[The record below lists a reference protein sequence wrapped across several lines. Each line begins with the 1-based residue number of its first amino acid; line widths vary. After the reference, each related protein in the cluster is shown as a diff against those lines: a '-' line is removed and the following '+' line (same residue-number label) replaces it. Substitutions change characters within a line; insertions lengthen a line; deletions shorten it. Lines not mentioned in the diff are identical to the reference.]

1 MDKLYTWIY
10 WQGKFF
16 VNLACLYGPHLLI
29 SSFIQYK
36 GRGWVKVYGGIVF
49 FSASFEHHFIRV
61 HENLVHH
68 PSNNISVIIMIHR
81 RTWLDTL
88 AALDDTHNQL
98 NHPVLWYDYGW
109 HTGLLWLKSS
119 TKLCVHTHTYIR
131 LSSPGAHTH
140 THIHTITQKDY
151 LLHIF
156 QH

>member
-1 MDKLYTWIY
+1 MCW
-10 WQGKFF
+10 
-16 VNLACLYGPHLLI
+16 
-29 SSFIQYK
+29 SK
-36 GRGWVKVYGGIVF
+36 GVKCGGIVIL
-49 FSASFEHHFIRV
+49 ASCEHHFIRV

-119 TKLCVHTHTYIR
+119 TKLCVYTHTYIR

-140 THIHTITQKDY
+140 THTYTQLHKRTICF
-151 LLHIF
+151 IF
-156 QH
+156 FNINIFFANNNLIY